1 MAPPRLGEPARPLAV
16 GATIS
21 TAAALGC
28 APRAASGRWRRSSRG
43 GIPCQLWEGGER
55 RRPLETRHGRAAI
68 GTTTG
73 SGQRP
78 ATPSTATARARV
90 LPAEP
95 RGRRRPLPPLALPAA
110 RRRDLHPRASV
121 ERVCGGADGRS
132 RPRELALAQDP
143 AHPHRRR
150 PRSVS
155 SLHARVRQAIPER
168 LRQLGHHCHHWSC
181 HQLSQGWAQ
190 RTAPPHPPHHA
201 QARTRTRSGRWA
213 PPPASTRLPPRRRTR
228 PSRTHRS
235 GTRSPASRSGAARC
249 TTAAARWARSS
260 RRSGAAA
267 TQIRAGRRCTTTTRR
282 YLALP
287 TQPAPPPP
295 SPALAASRTADTTRR
310 ALLWRQATRRSTS
323 PSRSRGTF
331 TSTCS
336 SPWAASSSSR
346 ARCTPCCTV
355 GRARA
360 ARPSPLHR
368 RGALPAITLAPL
380 PDRRRGGSARGLA
393 RQHAQ
398 HVRGVPRDDVDG
410 LRARRRAETKSN
422 ASRAHACVFNARDP
436 GHAKKLFQ
444 Y

>member
-1 MAPPRLGEPARPLAV
+1 MRCASPPATPARSREQAAAHPCPAPPLAGAPKGTRSSSLSSASSSLSSSQATGSRTRGEEHAQLRPHVAPPRLGEPARPLAV

-110 RRRDLHPRASV
+110 RRRDLHPRASM

-155 SLHARVRQAIPER
+155 SLHARVRQALPER
-168 LRQLGHHCHHWSC
+168 LRQPGHHCHHWSC

-190 RTAPPHPPHHA
+190 RT
-201 QARTRTRSGRWA
+201 
-213 PPPASTRLPPRRRTR
+213 
-228 PSRTHRS
+228 
-235 GTRSPASRSGAARC
+235 SP
-249 TTAAARWARSS
+249 
-260 RRSGAAA
+260 
-267 TQIRAGRRCTTTTRR
+267 
-282 YLALP
+282 
-287 TQPAPPPP
+287 
-295 SPALAASRTADTTRR
+295 
-310 ALLWRQATRRSTS
+310 
-323 PSRSRGTF
+323 
-331 TSTCS
+331 
-336 SPWAASSSSR
+336 
-346 ARCTPCCTV
+346 
-355 GRARA
+355 
-360 ARPSPLHR
+360 
-368 RGALPAITLAPL
+368 
-380 PDRRRGGSARGLA
+380 
-393 RQHAQ
+393 
-398 HVRGVPRDDVDG
+398 
-410 LRARRRAETKSN
+410 
-422 ASRAHACVFNARDP
+422 
-436 GHAKKLFQ
+436 
-444 Y
+444 